1 MARRRPAHPVAFAPA
16 GLRDLPVPGAS
27 GVTPS
32 AAGWLLVED
41 DLGIYRLHGRRA
53 TRWAGADLHPGLAD
67 LEGITVS
74 ADGRTVWALSEE
86 DADLIELR
94 IVRGRPCLGRV
105 VRLARPGS
113 RRNKGFEG
121 LALLPATLSPSR
133 RAAFVAVH
141 EHKPRRVCLF
151 DAVTHRQTH
160 DLRLPRDV
168 KAALDDLAD
177 VAVDPQSGALVL
189 LSEESRRLAV
199 VTLEPD
205 GLRLRATYDLPFPG
219 DERPEGL
226 AFQSSSRL
234 VVVTEGPARLLRLRV
249 VGRAAAE

>member
-1 MARRRPAHPVAFAPA
+1 M
-16 GLRDLPVPGAS
+16 PGAS

-41 DLGIYRLHGRRA
+41 DLGIYRLRGRRA
-53 TRWAGADLHPGLAD
+53 TLWAGADLHPSLAD

-74 ADGRTVWALSEE
+74 DDGRTVWALSEE
-86 DADLIELR
+86 DAHLIELQ
-94 IVRGRPCLGRV
+94 VDRGRPRLGRV

-121 LALLPATLSPSR
+121 LAFLPAALSPTR

-160 DLRLPRDV
+160 DLRLPPDA
-168 KAALDDLAD
+168 KAVLDDLAD
-177 VAVDPQSGALVL
+177 VAVDPASGALVL

-199 VTLEPD
+199 LTLAKD
-205 GLRLRATYDLPFPG
+205 GLRLRASYDLPFPG

-226 AFQSSSRL
+226 AFQSPARL
-234 VVVTEGPARLLRLRV
+234 VVVTEGPARLLTLRV
-249 VGRAAAE
+249 VRRSAE